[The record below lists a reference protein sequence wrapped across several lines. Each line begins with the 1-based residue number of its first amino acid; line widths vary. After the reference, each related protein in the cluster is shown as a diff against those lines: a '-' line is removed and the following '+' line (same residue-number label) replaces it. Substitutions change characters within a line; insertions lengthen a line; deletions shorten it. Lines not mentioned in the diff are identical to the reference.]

1 MVDLAEV
8 EEEVGKTKKMIKY
21 KEVIKILKT
30 GGVGVVPTDT
40 LYGLV
45 GSALNKKTVER
56 VYQLRKRDLKKP
68 MIILISS
75 LNDLK
80 KFGII
85 LVSSQKKILD
95 EVWPAKVSVVFECK
109 LKKWEHLHR
118 GQKTLAFRFPADKVL
133 VSLLKKVGPLVA
145 PSANLA
151 GKKPAETYAEARK
164 YFGEDVDF
172 YVDSGKLKSK
182 PSTLVEFGKDG
193 QLKIL
198 REGAVKI
205 AKTAKIG

>member
-1 MVDLAEV
+1 
-8 EEEVGKTKKMIKY
+8 MIKI
-21 KEVIKILKT
+21 IKILKA
-30 GGVGVVPTDT
+30 GGVGIVPTDT

-56 VYQLRKRDLKKP
+56 VYNLRKRDLKKP

-80 KFGII
+80 RFGIV
-85 LVSSQKKILD
+85 LSPLKKKILD
-95 EVWPAKVSVVFECK
+95 EVWPAKVSIVFECK

-118 GQKTLAFRFPADKVL
+118 GQKTLAFRFPINKEL

-151 GKKPAETYAEARK
+151 GEKPAETYAETRK

-182 PSTLVEFGKDG
+182 PSTLVELGKDG

-205 AKTAKIG
+205 AKMPKIG

>member
-1 MVDLAEV
+1 MQKDTWTQIQKSIAP
-8 EEEVGKTKKMIKY
+8 
-21 KEVIKILKT
+21 ILKV

-40 LYGLV
+40 LYGVV

-56 VYQLRKRDLKKP
+56 VYVLRKRDLKKP
-68 MIILISS
+68 MIVLISS

-80 KFGII
+80 KFGIV
-85 LVSSQKKILD
+85 LSASQKKTLD

-118 GQKTLAFRFPADKVL
+118 GQKTLAFRFPADKEL

-151 GKKPAETYAEARK
+151 GKKPAETYVEAKK

-172 YVDSGKLKSK
+172 YVDCGKLKSK

-193 QLKIL
+193 KLKIL
-198 REGAVKI
+198 REGAVRI
-205 AKTAKIG
+205 AKKPLLG